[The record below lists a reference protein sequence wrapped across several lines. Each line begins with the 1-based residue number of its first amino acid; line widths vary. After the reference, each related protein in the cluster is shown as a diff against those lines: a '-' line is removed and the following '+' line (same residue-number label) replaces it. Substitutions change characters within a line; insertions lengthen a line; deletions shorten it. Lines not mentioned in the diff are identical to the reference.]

1 MKVLKIKLL
10 FKIILSVFFLF
21 VICRTYYITKNKL
34 VYSEYDGI
42 ETSIIGIITDME
54 IDGNQLT
61 MEIKAK
67 EKIKA
72 YYYFKSED
80 EKNNFTLLYKTGYKI
95 EMMGSLNVP
104 SNNTIFNIFN
114 FKEYLLSQKINWLFN
129 IDSFNL
135 ISKNTDIIYKI
146 KNSIINR
153 IDKLKYSSH
162 YVKAFIIGIKDDI
175 NSDVLTSYQKI
186 GISHLLAISG
196 MHVTSLGTILLKIFN
211 KIIKRKQINYFL
223 TFVIIFFYALLNNFT
238 PSVLRASLMFILLS
252 INQVKHLK
260 VKSLWILLIIFML
273 LLYYNPYYIYST
285 SFIFTFVISFFLI
298 LAQNLIAQKKGY
310 LDKLF
315 IISLL
320 AFLISIPILSYFFFE
335 VNLLSPVFNLIFIPL
350 VNVIIFPLVLLT
362 FLIPLL
368 DQILYVF
375 IVILEKISILCE
387 NVDFFTVILAKPH
400 LVIILLY
407 YILILLLILKKQ
419 KKYIYLLIILFVCHA
434 NIKYFDFDNKLTMI
448 DVGQGDSFLI
458 EFKNNSSNILIDTG
472 GKVTYNNEE
481 WTKKNNTYDS
491 TDTIIPFLKSKGIK
505 KLDYLILTHGDNDH
519 VKETINIIN
528 NFEVEIVIFNN
539 DDFNDLELEIIDV
552 LNKKNINYYQN
563 IKELNINN
571 NKLYFLNNKLYDNE
585 NDNSNVIYLNFNN
598 TKILLMGDAGT
609 EVEEDIISKYNL
621 NDIDILKVGHHGS
634 STSSSIRFINTI
646 NPKYSLISVG
656 KNNSYGHPNDEVL
669 EILSNSIIYRTD
681 QKGSVTFQIRNNQI
695 VVKTCLP

>member
-434 NIKYFDFDNKLTMI
+434 NIKYFDFDNELTMI